1 MIGCTF
7 VAILHNFTKSDD
19 FSTVIVR
26 IVLIIFKAIL
36 QVGAEV
42 HTGTASHRLDIL
54 FELTGASVLF
64 ITASPIRV
72 EDLETIHGCS

>member
-7 VAILHNFTKSDD
+7 VAILHNFTKSYD

-36 QVGAEV
+36 QIRAEV
-42 HTGTASHRLDIL
+42 HTGAASHRLDIF
-54 FELTGASVLF
+54 FELAGASVLF
-64 ITASPIRV
+64 IAASPIRV
-72 EDLETIHGCS
+72 EDLETLHGCS